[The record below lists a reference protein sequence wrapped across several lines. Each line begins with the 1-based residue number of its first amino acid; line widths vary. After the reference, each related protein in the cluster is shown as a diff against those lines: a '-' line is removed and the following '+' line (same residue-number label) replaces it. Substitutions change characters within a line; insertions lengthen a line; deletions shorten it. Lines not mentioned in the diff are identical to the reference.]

1 MAPRLHRHAHD
12 QEADYAQPAHGD
24 GTPIPVHHVNEVELA
39 FLLDL
44 LGVNEL
50 AGMEGAEDR
59 TVKLSDRS
67 EVVCPAHGRLL
78 KPDACRSC
86 WFLDPTRPRE

>member
-1 MAPRLHRHAHD
+1 MA
-12 QEADYAQPAHGD
+12 QEQDAAVPVRYATEA
-24 GTPIPVHHVNEVELA
+24 ELIWL
-39 FLLDL
+39 FDL

-50 AGMEGAEDR
+50 AGVEGAEDR

-67 EVVCPAHGRLL
+67 ELVCPAHGRLL

-86 WFLDPTRPRE
+86 WFLDPTRPREQPWT

>member
-1 MAPRLHRHAHD
+1 MAQEQDAAIPARHAT
-12 QEADYAQPAHGD
+12 EA
-24 GTPIPVHHVNEVELA
+24 ELIWL
-39 FLLDL
+39 FDL

-50 AGMEGAEDR
+50 AGVEGAEDR

-67 EVVCPAHGRLL
+67 EVVCPAHGRWL

-86 WFLDPTRPRE
+86 WFLDPTRPREHLWT